1 MLWLIYTDSY
11 DGVVCSGSF
20 TPGLIKAECIQE
32 MYDLAKPGQSLLPHF
47 KMLIYMLISEL
58 EYQFTINAVYYC
70 TSNIILI

>member
-1 MLWLIYTDSY
+1 MLWFIYTDSY

-47 KMLIYMLISEL
+47 KMLISEL
-58 EYQFTINAVYYC
+58 EYKFTINAVYYC